1 MISVTKQHALRA
13 ANRPSG
19 SRITTVFGRRVRVRW
34 WHDAL
39 MGTAV
44 LLAFVAAG
52 LLLMAVAG

>member
-1 MISVTKQHALRA
+1 MVSISKQHALRA

-44 LLAFVAAG
+44 LLAVIAVG
-52 LLLMAVAG
+52 LALMAVAG